1 MITTANYNTQK
12 ISLGSIQNKK
22 SREGIEYQ
30 NIPILYD
37 GKRAI
42 FHLCGRFKLE
52 EDVSFDSS
60 PNYSNSLGVDVD
72 DDNRKLF
79 EDFEEKHQS
88 LTGDGELKLIK
99 YDRVYLKIYV
109 NDKGKMAPKF
119 WEVFCEDGKEYK
131 KAVWDEEAL
140 LGKYIE
146 GEVVFFN
153 CKYFC
158 WQIPK
163 YYLCRKRN
171 SCEGNNR
178 RRKELFCKIP
188 CLEKKLKLRN
198 DNSFFVF
205 QRIPLK
211 YIFFLKDNLCEFHLR
226 EQFFCRNTL
235 INPVLIVRKL
245 QYDYRA
251 F

>member
-1 MITTANYNTQK
+1 MVAGLFLTYDNCPESENYWSQKYSGKNEKMLSFFLFSYKMITTTNYNTQK

-37 GKRAI
+37 GKRPI
-42 FHLCGRFKLE
+42 VHLCGRFKLE

-79 EDFEEKHQS
+79 EDFEKKLQS

-109 NDKGKMAPKF
+109 NYKGEMAPKF
-119 WEVFCEDGKEYK
+119 WEVFCQDGKSGSPEQRPKGRSEALSSKEYK
-131 KAVWDEEAL
+131 KPVWDKESL

-146 GEVVFFN
+146 GEVVFSIANIFVGKSQSII
-153 CKYFC
+153 CVAKEILVREIIEEERSYF
-158 WQIPK
+158 
-163 YYLCRKRN
+163 
-171 SCEGNNR
+171 
-178 RRKELFCKIP
+178 
-188 CLEKKLKLRN
+188 
-198 DNSFFVF
+198 
-205 QRIPLK
+205 LK
-211 YIFFLKDNLCEFHLR
+211 Y
-226 EQFFCRNTL
+226 
-235 INPVLIVRKL
+235 PVLR
-245 QYDYRA
+245 RS
-251 F
+251 

>member
-1 MITTANYNTQK
+1 MITTTNYNTQK
-12 ISLGSIQNKK
+12 ISLGSLQNKK

-60 PNYSNSLGVDVD
+60 PNYSNSLGVEVD

-79 EDFEEKHQS
+79 EDFEKKLQS

-109 NDKGKMAPKF
+109 NDKGEMAPKF

-131 KAVWDEEAL
+131 KPVWDAESL

-146 GEVVFFN
+146 GEVVFSIANIFLAN
-153 CKYFC
+153 
-158 WQIPK
+158 PK
-163 YYLCRKRN
+163 V
-171 SCEGNNR
+171 
-178 RRKELFCKIP
+178 LFVSQ
-188 CLEKKLKLRN
+188 KK
-198 DNSFFVF
+198 
-205 QRIPLK
+205 
-211 YIFFLKDNLCEFHLR
+211 FL
-226 EQFFCRNTL
+226 
-235 INPVLIVRKL
+235 
-245 QYDYRA
+245 
-251 F
+251 

>member
-1 MITTANYNTQK
+1 M
-12 ISLGSIQNKK
+12 
-22 SREGIEYQ
+22 
-30 NIPILYD
+30 
-37 GKRAI
+37 
-42 FHLCGRFKLE
+42 
-52 EDVSFDSS
+52 
-60 PNYSNSLGVDVD
+60 DVD

-79 EDFEEKHQS
+79 EDFEEKLQS

-99 YDRVYLKIYV
+99 YGRVYLKIYV

-131 KAVWDEEAL
+131 KAVWDKEAL

-198 DNSFFVF
+198 DNAFFVF

-211 YIFFLKDNLCEFHLR
+211 YIFFS
-226 EQFFCRNTL
+226 
-235 INPVLIVRKL
+235 
-245 QYDYRA
+245 
-251 F
+251 

>member
-1 MITTANYNTQK
+1 MIPGEKMKKILKNEKNVIIFLFSYKMITTTNYNTQK

-37 GKRAI
+37 GKRPI
-42 FHLCGRFKLE
+42 VHLCGRFKLE

-79 EDFEEKHQS
+79 EDFVEKLQS

-109 NDKGKMAPKF
+109 NDKGEMAPKF
-119 WEVFCEDGKEYK
+119 WEVFCEDGKSGSSEQSSKEYK
-131 KAVWDEEAL
+131 KPVWDKEAL

-146 GEVVFFN
+146 GEVVFSIANIFVGKSQSII
-153 CKYFC
+153 CVAKEILVREIIEEERSYFVKY
-158 WQIPK
+158 
-163 YYLCRKRN
+163 
-171 SCEGNNR
+171 
-178 RRKELFCKIP
+178 
-188 CLEKKLKLRN
+188 
-198 DNSFFVF
+198 
-205 QRIPLK
+205 
-211 YIFFLKDNLCEFHLR
+211 
-226 EQFFCRNTL
+226 
-235 INPVLIVRKL
+235 PVLR
-245 QYDYRA
+245 RS
-251 F
+251 

>member
-1 MITTANYNTQK
+1 MIIALRAKYYWSQKYSGKNEKMLSFFLFSYKMITTTNYNTQK

-37 GKRAI
+37 GKRSI
-42 FHLCGRFKLE
+42 VHLCGRFKLE

-79 EDFEEKHQS
+79 EDFEEKLQS

-99 YDRVYLKIYV
+99 YDRVYLKIYF
-109 NDKGKMAPKF
+109 NDKGEMAPKF
-119 WEVFCEDGKEYK
+119 WEVFCEDGKSGSSELISKEYK
-131 KAVWDEEAL
+131 KPVWDKESL

-146 GEVVFFN
+146 GEVVFSIANIFVG
-153 CKYFC
+153 KS
-158 WQIPK
+158 QK

-178 RRKELFCKIP
+178 RRKELF
-188 CLEKKLKLRN
+188 
-198 DNSFFVF
+198 F
-205 QRIPLK
+205 
-211 YIFFLKDNLCEFHLR
+211 
-226 EQFFCRNTL
+226 
-235 INPVLIVRKL
+235 
-245 QYDYRA
+245 
-251 F
+251 